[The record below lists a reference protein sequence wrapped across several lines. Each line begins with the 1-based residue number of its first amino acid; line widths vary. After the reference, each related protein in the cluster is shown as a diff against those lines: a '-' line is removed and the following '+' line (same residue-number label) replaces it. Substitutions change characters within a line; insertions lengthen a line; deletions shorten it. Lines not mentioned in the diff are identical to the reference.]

1 LGQIYE
7 ISKYYIAM
15 KTKLRI
21 RQGEEYYYIER
32 YWDSLIMWGLFV
44 NFPFTDKEM
53 AEVFCHCLINKTEA
67 FELVNE

>member
-1 LGQIYE
+1 
-7 ISKYYIAM
+7 M

-21 RQGEEYYYIER
+21 RQENDHYYIEKCTLWYS
-32 YWDSLIMWGLFV
+32 YWHHMNERWTVFV